1 MTTFPRAKKYVGMF
15 MALLMVCQLT
25 LNVQSPK
32 AYASSSLKASDWAD
46 SNRNYRMKLSF
57 DNIASNENLLNFSV
71 PVRLDTSKIDYAVTG
86 PTDLQFFD
94 EDQRTVLPYEVEKW
108 DAQGES
114 IVWVKVPQI
123 DAKSSTDHMWLYYG
137 GSSRAVNNA
146 KQVWDPS
153 YLLVYHFGER
163 IEDYYTKPSAVK
175 QFQDST
181 ANNNTGLRQS
191 VGATESGTS
200 YSLEGQDPK
209 YNRIGKYYESH
220 RGGIRS
226 TNGNVGDGEKQIT
239 VGGWVRANEYE
250 LKQNYYVIS
259 RARSGDD
266 ANEAFSITINGGKWK
281 ANVYTNSADSAV
293 NGYASTGE
301 MNAGTVDA
309 NWTYL
314 SLTYDSTK
322 ASNNLKLYRDGVEV
336 ASATRE
342 GAIIKTSGAASPL
355 TIGKASDAG
364 MTGGAFHGG
373 VDEVRVS
380 RTARSADWIQAEYAS
395 MTDSFLLYGTKES
408 QNSELI
414 MTLLQPKDGEVYY
427 SPELSFTG
435 ILNKP
440 SKVTYTLNG
449 GQSVETDT
457 DASGLIQVNLT
468 GLKSGVQQ
476 LNVKAVS
483 LSDTNETTEKTVNF
497 SIDGSALSPMVTPS
511 GPSGTLTQ
519 QSNAVPLQV
528 QVNDPTGDPVD
539 VEFYEKDIKLTK
551 DFSSKISTDVAY
563 DRTNS
568 MTAPAN
574 ANITSETPLSSTGY
588 DQIAAEDNEYFNSR
602 SLSNYPYQ
610 RFDLTVSEDLK
621 GINKLEVVWKG
632 HTNEK
637 MMMYAWNNTNSRWEL
652 IGSGN
657 GSDDQKDFKIKGT
670 LNTATMIN
678 STTKVAKL
686 YVASTQRDISKPA
699 KIPNRSDYDFS
710 FVWMTD
716 TQYQSE
722 SFPHIFD
729 KETQW
734 IADHKDEL
742 GIKYVAHTG
751 DIVNTATAQFQ
762 WVNADHSMKILD
774 DANVPYGV
782 IQGNHDVNAYYF
794 DYFGQSRFANKPYY
808 AGNTN
813 NNKNHYDLISANGA
827 DFIIM
832 YLGWGYSQSD
842 MDWANGI
849 LQQYKDRKAILAVHE
864 YLYYDSGNYGT
875 DDVVDAVDLMNK
887 VVAPNSNVF
896 MVLCGHHQAAIY
908 NVKRIGGKV
917 VYENLHDYQD
927 VALGGAASFRMMYFN
942 MKDQE
947 LYMVPYSAVT
957 NENTGYFQS
966 KFEAYTI
973 PLNPRQGDI
982 ELATDYIG
990 VQGSQ
995 INSLGKVPAVDGRAE
1010 FVWNNRQVGQPYT
1023 WYAQASDSINTT
1035 KSEESSFTIQAR
1047 VIESLRLKGLAPM
1060 SVGEQV
1066 HSVVEAVYSDGSIT
1080 LDVPNMVFTS
1090 SQPEIAEVDTAGV
1103 VTANQDGETLITVN
1117 SGRLS
1122 ASYKLLVTSDVIAQ
1136 PDMQSIRLDNLNNVK
1151 VGETL
1156 QAVVT
1161 AQYTDQTEQTL
1172 LGPGIP
1178 AVEGITLLSADPT
1191 VVSVDVGS
1199 GVLTALKEGATVVS
1213 ATYGVF
1219 QSTVQLMVTAD
1230 AGTEQ
1235 PKPVLQSLQIYG
1247 ANKLNVNDG
1256 TQLKLSAQ
1264 YSDGS
1269 QQMVSEDVQY
1279 SSSNAAVVT
1288 VDATGVVKALSKGKA
1303 SITAYF
1309 GTLMASFDI
1318 EVINREGNGSN
1329 SGGGGNGGNGN
1340 SGAVVTPNVPSQPSQ
1355 NQESIQV
1362 VKPKDLKP
1370 GSSPKS
1376 VSVTIPDSK
1385 TEVKIPYSLADISAE
1400 LIDVVFPWGTVQV
1413 ARSEL
1418 EEVGKGMSKEQ
1429 QSKAQLTISYHPIT
1443 DDLDAALKSQGAA
1456 AIRLMS
1462 PMVSILWASSEGS
1475 NQIVQG
1481 RKIQISAPVKEN
1493 MNGKR
1498 IGLYNIFDESNMR
1511 LTDFD
1516 TILKD
1521 KQGSYKIVGN
1531 GQYMILEYEAKYAD
1545 LKKHWAETA
1554 VIDLTARDLFRDFI
1568 DGSLFSESP
1577 LQFKPNVTMT
1587 RAETAA
1593 LLARASGLSG
1603 SAEPSFTDVKKGM
1616 WYNKDLSSAA
1626 KSGLVQGVNQNT
1638 FMPDGNVTREQF
1650 AVMLV
1655 RAWKLTHKE
1664 SPVLGTTKYKDN
1676 KSISS
1681 WAQASVEQATALH
1694 LLKGQANGNF
1704 APKGLV
1710 TRAEAAQAI
1719 HNLLESL

>member
-1 MTTFPRAKKYVGMF
+1 MKTFLRTKKYVGMF
-15 MALLMVCQLT
+15 MALLMLCQLT
-25 LNVQSPK
+25 LFVPSPK
-32 AYASSSLKASDWAD
+32 AYASSSLDVLDWAD

-57 DNIASNENLLNFSV
+57 DNIASNENLLDFSV

-94 EDQRTVLPYEVEKW
+94 EDQLTILPYEVEKW

-114 IVWVKVPQI
+114 IVWVKAPQI
-123 DAKSSTDHMWLYYG
+123 NANSSTDHIWLYYG
-137 GSSRAVNNA
+137 GSSKAVNNNA

-163 IEDYYTKPSAVK
+163 IEDYYSKPSVVK
-175 QFQDST
+175 QFQEST
-181 ANNNTGLRQS
+181 SNNNIGLRQS
-191 VGATESGTS
+191 VGASASGTS
-200 YSLEGQDPK
+200 YSFEGQDPK
-209 YNRIGKYYESH
+209 YNRVGKYYESH

-239 VGGWVRANEYE
+239 IGGWVRANEYE
-250 LKQNYYVIS
+250 LKQNNYVIS
-259 RARSGDD
+259 RARSVDN
-266 ANEAFSITINGGKWK
+266 ANEAFSITLNGGKWK
-281 ANVYTNSADSAV
+281 ANVYTNSTDPDL

-314 SLTYDSTK
+314 ALTYDSTQ

-336 ASATRE
+336 ASATRA
-342 GAIIKTSGAASPL
+342 GTIIQTSGAAAPL
-355 TIGKASDAG
+355 TIGKSSDAG

-380 RTARSADWIQAEYAS
+380 RAAKSADWVQAEYAS
-395 MTDSFLLYGTKES
+395 MSGSFLIYGTKES

-449 GQSVETDT
+449 GQPVETDT
-457 DASGLIQVNLT
+457 DASGLIQVTLT
-468 GLKSGVQQ
+468 GLKSGDQQ

-497 SIDGSALSPMVTPS
+497 NIDGSALSPMVTPV
-511 GPSGTLTQ
+511 GQSGTITQ
-519 QSNAVPLQV
+519 QTNSVPLQV

-539 VEFYEKDIKLTK
+539 VQFYEKDIKFAK
-551 DFSSKISTDVAY
+551 DFSSKIGSDSAY

-588 DQIAAEDNEYFNSR
+588 DQISAEDNEYFNSR

-610 RFDLTVSEDLK
+610 RFDLTVSEDLQ
-621 GINKLEVVWKG
+621 GINKLEVIWKG

-637 MMMYAWNNTNSRWEL
+637 MMMYAWNNTSSRWEL

-678 STTKVAKL
+678 SNTKVAKL
-686 YVASTQRDISKPA
+686 YVASTQRDVTLPA
-699 KIPNRSDYDFS
+699 KVPNREDYDFS

-751 DIVNTATAQFQ
+751 DIVNKATAEFQ
-762 WVNADHSMKILD
+762 WINADRSMKILD

-782 IQGNHDVNAYYF
+782 IQGNHDVNAYYST
-794 DYFGQSRFANKPYY
+794 YFGESRFANKPFY

-813 NNKNHYDLISANGA
+813 NNKNHYDLISANGT

-832 YLGWGYSQSD
+832 YLGWGYKQAD

-849 LQQYKDRKAILAVHE
+849 LKQYKDRKAILAVHE

-875 DDVVDAVDLMNK
+875 DDAIDAVDLMSE
-887 VVAPNSNVF
+887 VVTPNSNVF
-896 MVLCGHHQAAIY
+896 MVLCGHHQAAMY

-927 VALGGAASFRMMYFN
+927 VSLGGAASFRMMYFN

-947 LYMVPYSAVT
+947 LYMVPYSAMT

-973 PLNPRQGDI
+973 PLNTRQGDI
-982 ELATDYIG
+982 ELATDYIA

-995 INSLGKVPAVDGRAE
+995 INKLGVVSAVDGKAE
-1010 FVWNNRQVGQPYT
+1010 FVWNDRKAGQPYT
-1023 WYAQASDSINTT
+1023 WYAEATDFVNTT
-1035 KSEESSFTIQAR
+1035 IAEERSFTIQAP

-1060 SVGEQV
+1060 SVGEQLP
-1066 HSVVEAVYSDGSIT
+1066 SVVESVYSDGSVT
-1080 LDVPNMVFTS
+1080 SGAPNLLFTS
-1090 SQPEIAEVDTAGV
+1090 SKPEIAEVDTAGI
-1103 VTANQDGETLITVN
+1103 VTAKQDGEALITVS
-1117 SGRLS
+1117 SGSLS
-1122 ASYKLLVTSDVIAQ
+1122 ASYKLLVTSEVIAQ

-1151 VGETL
+1151 VGEKL

-1161 AQYTDQTEQTL
+1161 AQYTDQSEQTL

-1178 AVEGITLLSADPT
+1178 AVEGMTLLSADPT
-1191 VVSVDVGS
+1191 IVSVDVGS

-1219 QSTVQLMVTAD
+1219 QSTVQLMVTSD
-1230 AGTEQ
+1230 AIEP

-1256 TQLKLSAQ
+1256 TQLKLSAL

-1269 QQMVSEDVQY
+1269 QRMVTEGVQY

-1288 VDATGVVKALSKGKA
+1288 VDSTGVVKALSKGKA

-1309 GTLMASFDI
+1309 GTLTASFDI

-1329 SGGGGNGGNGN
+1329 SGGGGNDGNGN
-1340 SGAVVTPNVPSQPSQ
+1340 SGAVVTPNVPSQ

-1362 VKPKDLKP
+1362 VKREDLKP
-1370 GSSPKS
+1370 GSSLTS
-1376 VSVTIPDSK
+1376 MSVTIIDSK
-1385 TEVKIPYSLADISAE
+1385 TEVQIPYSLADISAE
-1400 LIDVVFPWGTVQV
+1400 QIDVVFPWGTVQV

-1418 EEVGKGMSKEQ
+1418 EEAGKGMTKEQ
-1429 QSKAQLTISYHPIT
+1429 KTKVQLTISYHPIT
-1443 DDLDAALKSQGAA
+1443 DELDTALKSQGAA

-1462 PMVSILWASSEGS
+1462 PMVNILWASPEGA
-1475 NQIVQG
+1475 NQTVQDH
-1481 RKIQISAPVKEN
+1481 KIQMTAPVKEN

-1498 IGLYNIFDESNMR
+1498 IGLYRIFDESNMK

-1521 KQGSYKIVGN
+1521 KQGSYKILGN
-1531 GQYMILEYEAKYAD
+1531 GQYMILEYEAKYTD
-1545 LKKHWAETA
+1545 LKKHWAKTA
-1554 VIDLTARDLFRDFI
+1554 VVDLTARDLFRDFI
-1568 DGSLFSESP
+1568 EGSLFSEGP

-1603 SAEPSFTDVKKGM
+1603 SAQPSFTDVKKGM
-1616 WYNKDLSSAA
+1616 WYNNDLSAAA
-1626 KSGLVQGVNQNT
+1626 KSGLVQGVNKNT
-1638 FMPDGNVTREQF
+1638 FLPDGNVTREQF

-1664 SPVLGTTKYKDN
+1664 SPVLGTTKYEDN

-1681 WAQASVEQATALH
+1681 WAQASVDQATALH